1 MRSSVTTC
9 RNQRFGSGD
18 AMTAW
23 ETMKSIVLWKQP
35 DMMPVRTEQR
45 ELVGVRPIQSTLNK
59 AQWPRRD
66 ISVYNRDAYG
76 KLALVFRCVQFLSQ
90 SVASAPLRV
99 YPMGEDDPDDSN
111 PVRQLLINP
120 NRESNEARFLSQVTL
135 TMAVA
140 GFCVI
145 EKERS
150 ANGRVVGLWPINPAY
165 CKPIPRSDASPDWEI
180 VVPGY
185 APVVLFAEDVIALTY
200 ADRPDQNPTGI
211 GPLEVL
217 LRNWGLVN
225 VMDEFLM
232 SFFQNDALP
241 QYMLIPKVGA
251 IQSQT
256 DADVIRAKWRQF
268 TGLGSRQ
275 GPPIMEAIERVE
287 RLSFNPNELAYDTLR
302 NITENA
308 ICQAFGIPPVLV
320 GTTMGLTSSTFSN
333 YEHARRSFYEDTIS
347 PMWNR
352 VEDAFGRGLFFEFTS
367 NRQQWRLNFDTSK
380 VPAMRDD
387 VLPRQTL
394 AVQAFQAG
402 GLSSHQLADELGIE
416 PRGPDVFMRSIA
428 SMDLPA
434 VVAGPTRAVG
444 GPTQLV
450 GRQFRVTDAET
461 FFLHGPHIT
470 EQRAALT
477 SPEVRKR
484 LGAINR
490 TAYLRVAEKFEPQIQ
505 DFFDEQGDRVKATL
519 GIRSQNGTER
529 RDVAELIDWDEEDR
543 LLGELLR
550 SLYQANGQVAFQ
562 LAGQSL
568 GDDSIVWTVNNPRLA
583 NFIDRL
589 AERVVGINAT
599 TKADI
604 SRIVTESLLDGVS
617 MPELSGRLTG
627 LFEETYAG
635 RSMTIAR
642 TESQVA
648 YNQASTLAYQESGVV
663 EQAELLDNP
672 DHDEDYGAA
681 DGLSCAERNG
691 LIVDLAD
698 VDLHVMAEHPN
709 GTLAVAPYLAPI
721 GDA

>member
-1 MRSSVTTC
+1 
-9 RNQRFGSGD
+9 
-18 AMTAW
+18 MTAW
-23 ETMKSIVLWKQP
+23 ETMKSIVLWKP
-35 DMMPVRTEQR
+35 APVPVRTEQR
-45 ELVGVRPIQSTLNK
+45 DLVGVRPIQSTLNRP
-59 AQWPRRD
+59 QWPKRD
-66 ISVYNRDAYG
+66 IGVYNRDAYG
-76 KLALVFRCVQFLSQ
+76 KLALIFRCVQFLSQ

-99 YPMGEDDPDDSN
+99 YPMDEDDPDDNN
-111 PVRQLLINP
+111 PLRQLLTSP

-150 ANGRVVGLWPINPAY
+150 TNGRVVGLWPINPAY
-165 CKPIPRSDASPDWEI
+165 CKPIPRADASPDWEI

-185 APVVLFAEDVIALTY
+185 RPVTLFAEDVIALTY

-217 LRNWGLVN
+217 LRQWGLAN
-225 VMDEFLM
+225 VMDEFIYK
-232 SFFQNDALP
+232 FFQNDALP
-241 QYMLIPKVGA
+241 QYVLVPKDGA
-251 IQSQT
+251 IQKQA
-256 DADVIRAKWRQF
+256 DADVARFKWRQF
-268 TGLGSRQ
+268 TGLNRADF
-275 GPPIMEAIERVE
+275 GPPVMESIADVKRIGFD
-287 RLSFNPNELAYDTLR
+287 LNELAYKDIR
-302 NITENA
+302 DITENA
-308 ICQAFGIPPVLV
+308 ICQAFGIPPILL
-320 GTTMGLTSSTFSN
+320 GTTYGLERSTFAN
-333 YEHARRSFYEDTIS
+333 YGEARRSFYEDTIS

-352 VEDAFGRGLFFEFTS
+352 VEDAFGRGLFFEFTG
-367 NRQQWRLNFDTSK
+367 NLNQWRLNFDTSD

-394 AVQAFQAG
+394 AVTAFQAG

-428 SMDLPA
+428 SMDLP
-434 VVAGPTRAVG
+434 VVQAT
-444 GPTQLV
+444 
-450 GRQFRVTDAET
+450 GRRFRVTDAET
-461 FFLHGPHIT
+461 FFLHGPDGS
-470 EQRAALT
+470 ENRRRALAL
-477 SPEVRKR
+477 PEVRQR
-484 LGAINR
+484 IGLVNR
-490 TAYLRVAEKFEPQIQ
+490 TAYLRVAQKFEPQVQ
-505 DFFDEQGDRVKATL
+505 TFFDGQAERVAAVF
-519 GIRSQNGTER
+519 GVRSQNGTER
-529 RDVAELIDWDEEDR
+529 RDVAELVNWDEEDR

-568 GDDSIVWTVNNPRLA
+568 GDDSIVWTVQNPRLA
-583 NFIDRL
+583 QFIERL

-604 SRIVTESLLDGVS
+604 SRIVTEALLEGVT
-617 MPELSGRLTG
+617 MPELAGRLDG

-635 RSMTIAR
+635 RAMTISR

-648 YNQASTLAYQESGVV
+648 YNQASTLAYAESGVV

-672 DHDEDYGAA
+672 DHTDDYGAA

-698 VDLHVMAEHPN
+698 VGLHIESEHPN
-709 GTLAVAPYLAPI
+709 GTLAVSPYLAPV

>member
-1 MRSSVTTC
+1 
-9 RNQRFGSGD
+9 
-18 AMTAW
+18 MTAW
-23 ETMKSIVLWKQP
+23 ETMKSFVAGPKPL
-35 DMMPVRTEQR
+35 MPVRTEQR
-45 ELVGVRPIQSTLNK
+45 DLIGVRPIQSTLNK
-59 AQWPRRD
+59 PQWPARD
-66 ISVYNRDAYG
+66 IGVYNRDAYG
-76 KLALVFRCVQFLSQ
+76 KLALIFRCVQFLSQ

-99 YPMGEDDPDDSN
+99 YPMGEDDPDEN
-111 PVRQLLINP
+111 HPVRQLVAAP

-140 GFCVI
+140 GFVVI

-165 CKPIPRSDASPDWEI
+165 CKPIPRADASPDWEI

-185 APVVLFAEDVIALTY
+185 RPVTLFAEDVIALTY

-241 QYMLIPKVGA
+241 QYMLIPKAGA
-251 IQSQT
+251 IQTQT
-256 DADVIRAKWRQF
+256 DADVVRAKWRQF
-268 TGLGSRQ
+268 TGLGSRS
-275 GPPIMEAIERVE
+275 GPPIMEAIERIE
-287 RLSFNPNELAYDTLR
+287 RLSFNPNELAYSELR

-333 YEHARRSFYEDTIS
+333 YENARRSFYEDTIS

-352 VEDAFGRGLFFEFTS
+352 VEDAFGRGLFFEFTN
-367 NRQQWRLNFDTSK
+367 NRNQWRINFDTSK

-434 VVAGPTRAVG
+434 AVAPRARRQ
-444 GPTQLV
+444 QLPV
-450 GRQFRVTDAET
+450 
-461 FFLHGPHIT
+461 IT
-470 EQRAALT
+470 EQRAALS

-490 TAYLRVAEKFEPQIQ
+490 TAFLRVADKFEPQLQ
-505 DFFDEQGDRVKATL
+505 DFFDGQAARVIFTMT
-519 GIRSQNGTER
+519 GVVRSQNGTET
-529 RDVAELIDWDEEDR
+529 RDVADLIDWAEEDR
-543 LLGELLR
+543 LLDELLR

-568 GDDSIVWTVNNPRLA
+568 GDDSIVWTVNNPRIA
-583 NFIDRL
+583 QFVNRL

-599 TKADI
+599 TQADI
-604 SRIVTESLLDGVS
+604 SRVVTDSLLEGVS
-617 MPELSGRLTG
+617 MPELAGRLEG
-627 LFEETYAG
+627 LYEETYNG

-648 YNQASTLAYQESGVV
+648 YNQASTLAYAESGVV

-672 DHDEDYGAA
+672 DHDDDYGAA

-698 VDLHVMAEHPN
+698 VDLHVMSEHPN

>member
-1 MRSSVTTC
+1 MV
-9 RNQRFGSGD
+9 
-18 AMTAW
+18 MTAW

-35 DMMPVRTEQR
+35 EMLPVRTEQR
-45 ELVGVRPIQSTLNK
+45 DLVGVRPIQSTLNK
-59 AQWPRRD
+59 AQWPKRD

-76 KLALVFRCVQFLSQ
+76 KLALIFRCVQFLSQ

-111 PVRQLLINP
+111 PVRQLLVNP

-180 VVPGY
+180 LVPGY
-185 APVVLFAEDVIALTY
+185 APVILFAEDVIALTY

-333 YEHARRSFYEDTIS
+333 YENARRSFYEDTIS

-352 VEDAFGRGLFFEFTS
+352 IEDAMGRGLFFEFTS
-367 NRQQWRLNFDTSK
+367 NRQQWRLNFDTAD

-434 VVAGPTRAVG
+434 AIAPKRGVRM
-444 GPTQLV
+444 
-450 GRQFRVTDAET
+450 
-461 FFLHGPHIT
+461 T

-490 TAYLRVAEKFEPQIQ
+490 TAYLRVADKFVPQIQ
-505 DFFDEQGDRVKATL
+505 DFFDEQGKRVTAVFGL
-519 GIRSQNGTER
+519 RSQNGTER
-529 RDVAELIDWDEEDR
+529 RDVAELINWDEEDR

-583 NFIDRL
+583 QFVDRL

-604 SRIVTESLLDGVS
+604 SRIVTEALLDGVS

-635 RSMTIAR
+635 RSSTIAR

-648 YNQASTLAYQESGVV
+648 YNQASTLAYAESGVV

-672 DHDEDYGAA
+672 DHDDDYGAA

-698 VDLHVMAEHPN
+698 VDLHVMSEHPN

-721 GDA
+721 GGE

>member
-1 MRSSVTTC
+1 
-9 RNQRFGSGD
+9 
-18 AMTAW
+18 MTAW

-35 DMMPVRTEQR
+35 DMLPVRTEQR

-59 AQWPRRD
+59 AQWPKRD

-76 KLALVFRCVQFLSQ
+76 KLALIFRCVQFLSQ

-111 PVRQLLINP
+111 PVRQLLVNP

-180 VVPGY
+180 LVPGY

-333 YEHARRSFYEDTIS
+333 YENARRSFYEDTIS

-352 VEDAFGRGLFFEFTS
+352 IEDAMGRGLLFEFTS
-367 NRQQWRLNFDTSK
+367 NRQQWRLNFDTAD

-434 VVAGPTRAVG
+434 AIAPKRGVRM
-444 GPTQLV
+444 
-450 GRQFRVTDAET
+450 
-461 FFLHGPHIT
+461 T

-505 DFFDEQGDRVKATL
+505 TFFDEQGERVKATL

-529 RDVAELIDWDEEDR
+529 RDVAELVNWDEEDR

-635 RSMTIAR
+635 RSSTIAR

-648 YNQASTLAYQESGVV
+648 YNQASTLAYAESGVV

-721 GDA
+721 GGE